1 MTEQLITSYKILIVD
16 DDRVIRKV
24 LEAALINE
32 GYQVI
37 IATDGSE
44 GLQQARTQ
52 RPDLVVTDK
61 MMPVMNGFEL
71 TRRLRQDPD
80 FIHLPILVLTS
91 ESELEDKLGAF
102 EAGADDYLPKPFES
116 AELIV
121 RIASLLRRANALKKA
136 KAGQLVPQLSD
147 FEG

>member
-1 MTEQLITSYKILIVD
+1 
-16 DDRVIRKV
+16 
-24 LEAALINE
+24 
-32 GYQVI
+32 
-37 IATDGSE
+37 
-44 GLQQARTQ
+44 
-52 RPDLVVTDK
+52 
-61 MMPVMNGFEL
+61 MMPVINGFEL

-80 FIHLPILVLTS
+80 FIHLPIVVLTS